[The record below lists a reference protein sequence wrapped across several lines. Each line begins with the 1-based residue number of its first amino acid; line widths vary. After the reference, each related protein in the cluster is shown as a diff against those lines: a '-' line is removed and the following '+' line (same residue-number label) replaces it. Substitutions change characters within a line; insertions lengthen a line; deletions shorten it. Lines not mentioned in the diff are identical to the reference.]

1 MRALLLSLLLLP
13 LAKPA
18 AGEAVFNDATKR
30 RVMGVTGAGGE
41 ADYNELFARWAADL
55 ANAFDGQSAE
65 LVRVTNKPENTGA
78 RKTVEATLKK
88 WIEKPD
94 EEIWILLVGHGTF
107 DGKAAKFNLVGN
119 DASDADFKHW
129 LKLHRGPLVFINT
142 SSCSAPFI
150 RSLSG
155 LNRVIATATK
165 SGYEQNFCRF
175 GGYMAAALGQAG
187 ADLDK
192 DGAVSVLEAFLIA
205 SRQAGEFYRE
215 IDRLVSEN
223 ALLDDNGDGMG
234 TPADWFRGVRTQKK
248 AKGKSSADGKLSR
261 LVFPVIPPAEKASS
275 AKSGSLPRLKSK
287 PCVRLK
293 KHSRPKFTTATSKNC
308 SSSWPPPTTRLKLPS
323 RSKSAALLYWLQC
336 LGVVFPP
343 PQLLAVA

>member
-1 MRALLLSLLLLP
+1 MRLLLLSLLLLP
-13 LAKPA
+13 FAKLDA
-18 AGEAVFNDATKR
+18 EVDVFNVVNER
-30 RVMGVTGAGGE
+30 RVMIITGAGGE
-41 ADYNELFARWAADL
+41 KEYTELFAKWGGDL
-55 ANAFDGQSAE
+55 AKAFDGNAAE
-65 LVRVTNKPENTGA
+65 MVHITNKPEDIDG
-78 RKTVEATLKK
+78 RKTVESTLKK
-88 WIEKPD
+88 WVEKP
-94 EEIWILLVGHGTF
+94 EGEIWILLVGHGTF

-129 LKLHRGPLVFINT
+129 LKPHRGPLVFINT

-150 RSLSG
+150 RTLSG
-155 LNRVIATATK
+155 PNRVVATATK

-175 GGYMAAALGQAG
+175 GGYMAAALGNAE

-215 IDRLVSEN
+215 NDRLVSEN

-261 LVFPVIPPAEKASS
+261 LVFPVIPLAEKGIPTQLRKKRLAIE
-275 AKSGSLPRLKSK
+275 AKIETLRS
-287 PCVRLK
+287 LK
-293 KHSRPKFTTATSKNC
+293 KTLDAEVYYRDLEKLFLELATTNDEIE
-308 SSSWPPPTTRLKLPS
+308 
-323 RSKSAALLYWLQC
+323 AAQ
-336 LGVVFPP
+336 
-343 PQLLAVA
+343 QE

>member
-1 MRALLLSLLLLP
+1 MRLLLLSLLLLP
-13 LAKPA
+13 FAKSA
-18 AGEAVFNDATKR
+18 AEIAIFNEVNER
-30 RVMGVTGAGGE
+30 RVMIITGAGGE
-41 ADYNELFARWAADL
+41 EEYTELYAEWGESL
-55 ANAFDGQSAE
+55 AKAFDGNAAE
-65 LVRVTNKPENTGA
+65 RVHITNKPEDIGA
-78 RKTVEATLKK
+78 RKTIESTLKK
-88 WIEKPD
+88 WVEKSD
-94 EEIWILLVGHGTF
+94 SEIWILLVGHGTF

-129 LKLHRGPLVFINT
+129 RKLHRGPLVFINT

-155 LNRVIATATK
+155 PNRVVATATK

-215 IDRLVSEN
+215 NDRLVSEN

-261 LVFPVIPPAEKASS
+261 LVFPVIPPAEKAIPAPLRKKRLAAE
-275 AKSGSLPRLKSK
+275 AKIETLRS
-287 PCVRLK
+287 LK
-293 KHSRPKFTTATSKNC
+293 KTLEAEIYYRDLEKLFLELAATNDEIETA
-308 SSSWPPPTTRLKLPS
+308 
-323 RSKSAALLYWLQC
+323 Q
-336 LGVVFPP
+336 
-343 PQLLAVA
+343 QE

>member
-1 MRALLLSLLLLP
+1 
-13 LAKPA
+13 
-18 AGEAVFNDATKR
+18 
-30 RVMGVTGAGGE
+30 
-41 ADYNELFARWAADL
+41 
-55 ANAFDGQSAE
+55 
-65 LVRVTNKPENTGA
+65 
-78 RKTVEATLKK
+78 
-88 WIEKPD
+88 
-94 EEIWILLVGHGTF
+94 
-107 DGKAAKFNLVGN
+107 
-119 DASDADFKHW
+119 DADFKHW

-175 GGYMAAALGQAG
+175 GGYMSAALGQAG

-215 IDRLVSEN
+215 NDRLVSEN

-261 LVFPVIPPAEKASS
+261 LVFPVIPPAEKDIPAPLRKKRLAAE
-275 AKSGSLPRLKSK
+275 AKIETLRS
-287 PCVRLK
+287 LK
-293 KHSRPKFTTATSKNC
+293 KTLEAEIYYRDLEKLFLELAATNDEIETA
-308 SSSWPPPTTRLKLPS
+308 
-323 RSKSAALLYWLQC
+323 Q
-336 LGVVFPP
+336 
-343 PQLLAVA
+343 QE

>member
-1 MRALLLSLLLLP
+1 MRLLLLSLLLLP

-18 AGEAVFNDATKR
+18 AEVAVFNDAGER
-30 RVMGVTGAGGE
+30 RVMIIAGAGGE
-41 ADYNELFARWAADL
+41 EEYTELFAEWAGEL
-55 ANAFDGQSAE
+55 AGAFGGNAAE
-65 LVRVTNKPENTGA
+65 MVHITNKPEDTGA
-78 RKTVEATLKK
+78 RKTVESTLKK
-88 WIEKPD
+88 WVEKPD
-94 EEIWILLVGHGTF
+94 VEIWILLVGHGTF

-129 LKLHRGPLVFINT
+129 LKPHRGPLVFINT

-155 LNRVIATATK
+155 PNRVVATATK

-215 IDRLVSEN
+215 NDRLVSEN

-261 LVFPVIPPAEKASS
+261 LVFPVIPPAEKDIPAPLRKKRLTTE
-275 AKSGSLPRLKSK
+275 AKIETLRS
-287 PCVRLK
+287 LK
-293 KHSRPKFTTATSKNC
+293 KTLEAEIYYRDIE
-308 SSSWPPPTTRLKLPS
+308 KLFLEL
-323 RSKSAALLYWLQC
+323 AALNDEIETAQ
-336 LGVVFPP
+336 
-343 PQLLAVA
+343 QE

>member
-1 MRALLLSLLLLP
+1 MRLLLLSLLLLP
-13 LAKPA
+13 LAKSA
-18 AGEAVFNDATKR
+18 AEIAIFNEINER
-30 RVMGVTGAGGE
+30 RVMIITGAGGE
-41 ADYNELFARWAADL
+41 EEYAELFAEWGEDL
-55 ANAFDGQSAE
+55 AKAFDGNAAE
-65 LVRVTNKPENTGA
+65 MVHITNKPEDTGA
-78 RKTVEATLKK
+78 RKTVESTLNK
-88 WIEKPD
+88 WVENPD
-94 EEIWILLVGHGTF
+94 VEIWILLVGHGTF
-107 DGKAAKFNLVGN
+107 DGKVAKFNLVGN

-129 LKLHRGPLVFINT
+129 LKPHRGPLVFINT

-155 LNRVIATATK
+155 PNRVVATATK

-175 GGYMAAALGQAG
+175 GGYMAAALGQAE

-215 IDRLVSEN
+215 NDRLVSEN

-261 LVFPVIPPAEKASS
+261 LVFPVIPPAEKDIPAPLRKKRLAIE
-275 AKSGSLPRLKSK
+275 AKIETLRS
-287 PCVRLK
+287 LK
-293 KHSRPKFTTATSKNC
+293 KTLEAEIYYRDLEKLFLELAATNDEIETA
-308 SSSWPPPTTRLKLPS
+308 
-323 RSKSAALLYWLQC
+323 Q
-336 LGVVFPP
+336 
-343 PQLLAVA
+343 QE